1 MLHNTETPTG
11 VAITSSPGIIFM
23 ILHGLLDAPVE
34 KWASALACIFVV
46 LQIAFLLA
54 DRLKRRRVR
63 KHREK
68 ARHE

>member
-1 MLHNTETPTG
+1 MMHNTDTPTG
-11 VAITSSPGIIFM
+11 VAITSAPGILFM

-34 KWASALACIFVV
+34 KWASALACIFVI

-54 DRLKRRRVR
+54 DRLKRRRVK

-68 ARHE
+68 LRNG